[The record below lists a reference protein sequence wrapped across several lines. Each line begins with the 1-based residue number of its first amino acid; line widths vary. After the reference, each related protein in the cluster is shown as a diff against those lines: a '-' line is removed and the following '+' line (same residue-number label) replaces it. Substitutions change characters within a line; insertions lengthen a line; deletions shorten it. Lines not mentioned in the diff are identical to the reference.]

1 MQKTKYSL
9 PYSILYR
16 LVQIG
21 LKIYL
26 GRVEVYGN
34 KDLPAPALYTPNHQN
49 ALIDTLVITA
59 AVNDRQ
65 LSFIARSD
73 IFKKGWM
80 ERFMQSVKMIPIFRP
95 RDKVDIIAQN
105 KATFAEV
112 IKRLHAGDTIE
123 IFPEG
128 NHGAPRRIRALKKGF
143 ARMAFKAE
151 EATDFDS
158 GIYVVPIGI
167 YFEAPQEVGTDT
179 LIFFGQPIEVKAY
192 KTEYKNHPA
201 KGIKL
206 LREDLGKQLQ
216 SLAIHIESEAHYEVI
231 ESLRKILRSTI
242 QKEQPK
248 EGKPLFRN
256 FKSDK
261 FIIAKSERII
271 AEDEAYFDTIAEET
285 IAYNEDL
292 AKLKLNHEVMEN
304 QRSCTYF
311 ILYYI
316 LGGILL
322 LPIVLFGLINCM
334 FPYGLLKK
342 YVLPKAK
349 DPIFYST
356 FAFTVGLFLFP
367 ITWLL
372 QSLVVAYFTSWTIA
386 ALYFLLL
393 PILLKVIIFLHK
405 KSKDIKAEYHYIKWK
420 KTPQMKL
427 LQERR
432 TNIILRFANY

>member
-1 MQKTKYSL
+1 MQYSL
-9 PYSILYR
+9 PYSILLR

-34 KDLPAPALYTPNHQN
+34 EDLPAPALYTPNHQN

-73 IFKKGWM
+73 IFKKGWI
-80 ERFMQSVKMIPIFRP
+80 ERFMRSVKMIPIFRP
-95 RDKVDIIAQN
+95 RDKVDIITQN

-112 IKRLHAGDTIE
+112 IKRLHAGDTIK

-128 NHGAPRRIRALKKGF
+128 NHGAARRIRPLKKGF

-151 EATDFDS
+151 EATDFGS
-158 GIYVVPIGI
+158 GICVVPIGI

-179 LIFFGQPIEVKAY
+179 LIFFGKAIEVKAY

-201 KGIKL
+201 KGIKRL
-206 LREDLGKQLQ
+206 KEDLEKQLQ
-216 SLAIHIESEAHYEVI
+216 SLTIHIESEAHYEVI

-248 EGKPLFRN
+248 EKKPLFRN
-256 FKSDK
+256 FKSDQ

-271 AEDEAYFDTIAEET
+271 AEDEAYFNTIAEET
-285 IAYNEDL
+285 LAYNEDL
-292 AKLKLNHEVMEN
+292 ARLKLNYKVMEKQASN
-304 QRSCTYF
+304 TRF
-311 ILYYI
+311 MLYI
-316 LGGILL
+316 LAGILL
-322 LPIVLFGLINCM
+322 LPIVLFGLINCIL
-334 FPYGLLKK
+334 PYSLLKK

-356 FAFTVGLFLFP
+356 FAFTVSLFLFP
-367 ITWLL
+367 IVWLL
-372 QSLVVAYFTSWTIA
+372 QSFVLAYFTTWKIA
-386 ALYFLLL
+386 TLYFLLL

-405 KSKDIKAEYHYIKWK
+405 KSKDIKAEYHYTKWR

-427 LQERR
+427 LQKRR
-432 TNIILRFANY
+432 TNIILRFVNY